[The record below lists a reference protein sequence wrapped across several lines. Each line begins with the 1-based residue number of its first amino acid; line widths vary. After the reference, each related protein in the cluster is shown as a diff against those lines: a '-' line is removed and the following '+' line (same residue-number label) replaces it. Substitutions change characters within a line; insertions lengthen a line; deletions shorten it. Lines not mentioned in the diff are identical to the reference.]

1 MAEQSSGVSEAEYR
15 RLRRDYADATEQ
27 FAATNEVLTAL
38 GRSSFDPDAVL
49 HTVIESAR
57 RLCRCQAAQIYL
69 IDGDQFV
76 VAASVGLSAEF
87 LSYFSKHPIQRDR
100 GTLVGRVTLDRQVQQ
115 IPDVLADPAYGRQ
128 DFQKI
133 GGYRT
138 LMSAPLV
145 LDEEVVGAIS
155 MWRNQVDPFDE
166 RAIALLETFA
176 AQAAVVVRHVHLL
189 HALEARGG

>member
-1 MAEQSSGVSEAEYR
+1 MAEQHSGVSEAEYR

-38 GRSSFDPDAVL
+38 GRPSFDPDAVL
-49 HTVIESAR
+49 QTVIESAR

-87 LSYFSKHPIQRDR
+87 LSHFSKHPIQRDR
-100 GTLVGRVTLDRQVQQ
+100 GTLVGRVVLDRQVQQ

-145 LDEEVVGAIS
+145 LDDEVVGAIS
-155 MWRNQVDPFDE
+155 LWRNQVDPFDQ
-166 RAIALLETFA
+166 RAISLLETFA

-189 HALEARGG
+189 HALEAR